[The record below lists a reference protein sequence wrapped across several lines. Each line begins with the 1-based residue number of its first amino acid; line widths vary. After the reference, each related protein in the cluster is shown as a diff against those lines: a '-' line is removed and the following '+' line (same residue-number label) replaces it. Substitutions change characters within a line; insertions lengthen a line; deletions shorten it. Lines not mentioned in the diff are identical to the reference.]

1 MIPKSKSQLWA
12 VLGLSLPALVIFF
25 LFFVLPNIEIFFYSF
40 QRWQGITA
48 KGKWIGF
55 DNYVR
60 LMGDEVFWTSLWH
73 TILLALNSIFI
84 QIPLALFVA
93 CALYFGVK
101 GSRFYLGVFF
111 LPMNIS
117 LVVVAL
123 IWKWWIYDAL
133 IGLLPR
139 FLMAIGGIPLPVLGT
154 SEWALLAVFVTINWV
169 YIGLYIVMFT
179 SGLKAVPQHVV
190 DAARVDGLSNWK
202 IGIKILVPMLKEIIA
217 VAIVLCVTG
226 SFKSFDLIWLMT
238 GGGPYHA
245 TEVVTTHLYR
255 MAFRNM
261 EVGYGSAIAVV
272 IFLLC
277 VAAVW
282 FQSALTRLARG
293 DRNA

>member
-12 VLGLSLPALVIFF
+12 VLGLSLPALMIFF

-202 IGIKILVPMLKEIIA
+202 IGVKILVPMLKEIIA

>member
-1 MIPKSKSQLWA
+1 MI
-12 VLGLSLPALVIFF
+12 VR
-25 LFFVLPNIEIFFYSF
+25 FFYSF